1 MLRISLKQNCNIKTN
16 KQTDIQ
22 TIPFDI
28 YVSLIDAVVTL
39 TAGHGGLNIYR
50 FAVNGKWEMW
60 TPAIINKRSQRLYC
74 EWYRKEG
81 KWQDI

>member
-50 FAVNGKWEMW
+50 FAVNGK
-60 TPAIINKRSQRLYC
+60 
-74 EWYRKEG
+74 
-81 KWQDI
+81 